1 MVDITTLSNPFPG
14 LRSYEYEDHALFFGR
29 DVHIRELRQKLL
41 GSGFLALIGSSG
53 SGKSSLIKAGL
64 IPSLENARDDKG
76 AWTVVVFKP
85 GAHPV
90 FNLIGAL
97 HGQLRKMAVDGFSQD
112 LPDTDWTLETAGA
125 LVLKLVSALGGNKLL
140 LVIDQFEEVFRYDMA
155 VGGDREVRAEA
166 SVFIEIMLML
176 IDPGHA
182 LAYAAIT
189 MRSDYLDHCTDFP
202 GLTEAIN
209 LGYYLLPKMT
219 QREVREIIVK
229 PIETSGAEI
238 SPELVEILLLEIDN
252 NPDSLPILQ
261 HALLRTWNKW
271 SATQPPSAPLSV
283 TEYEAIGTMKN
294 SITVHAEEIYNQKLD
309 DRRKNAAEKLFK
321 MLILLG
327 ANDAP
332 TLRPT
337 PLKDIVQITGVPEYQ
352 LIDVIDAFREKGVSF
367 LSPHQGIFLSPDT
380 IIDLTAERILNLWT
394 RLSRWI
400 DEELESAKL
409 YKQLSNTA
417 LLYNDGK
424 AGLWVNPELQL
435 GLKWQKDNKPT
446 AEWARRYD
454 PYFERA
460 INYLE
465 YSRKE
470 YEFAVKSQEDKQR
483 KALTQSRYL
492 AIMGIGLA
500 IVATVAVLYLTYL
513 QAETK
518 QALKESDIKGQ
529 VAQTERKRAEEQS
542 KEAVVQSKIAE
553 QQQEIAEQQR
563 LLTDEQKQIAFQQRE
578 IAVKKEKEAVQATLL
593 ANRSE
598 STAQIALEE
607 TRQQKKIV
615 ENEKLEVLRQKL
627 KVDTLVLVANRQR
640 QKADAATEKEKQLR
654 LLAIARS
661 MAIQSYQMPDSK
673 DDLAAL
679 LALQAYHFNDQ
690 NTKDSPDLFN
700 ALSKLAESKTVLRRH
715 TDIVRSIS
723 INADHT
729 RLASA
734 SEDGSVKIWSLADL
748 SGRPESFLL
757 PKGVSKDLRSVLF
770 SEDGKTVFA
779 GTSDGRLLG
788 WNGALPTAPA
798 KVIRA
803 QNAPVNT
810 LLYANAK
817 LISVSSEGSLRSWKV
832 RGNALDSIQ
841 HVRTRYPLLCAAL
854 SPDKEVLMCGSTGG
868 KILAFDLS
876 DLAKA
881 PVVYSGLEFG
891 NQVSSLA
898 FSPDGK
904 KLISSNNYGSL
915 YAWNLKDNLIS
926 GRPVAITGRHTSAV
940 NSIIF
945 SPNGKKMASCSFDG
959 TIHIWNYKDLLL
971 QQQPVVIRDNDNWVM
986 DLCFTADSNRLISC
1000 GADKTVRVWDIN
1012 TDQLYAKVLAMV
1024 KRNFTPDEWNTYI
1037 GKDIEYQKT
1046 IRE

>member
-1 MVDITTLSNPFPG
+1 MVDISTLSNPFPG

-29 DVHIRELRQKLL
+29 DSHIRELRQKLL

-64 IPSLENARDDKG
+64 IPSLEKSIEEKE

-90 FNLIGAL
+90 RNLVSAL
-97 HGQLRKMAVDGFSQD
+97 YAQLRKMSLTDVADDFSETD
-112 LPDTDWTLETAGA
+112 LPLNSAEEV
-125 LVLKLVSALGGNKLL
+125 VLKLVSALSGNKLL

-155 VGGDREVRAEA
+155 VGGDREIRAEA
-166 SVFIEIMLML
+166 SVFIEIILTL
-176 IDPGHA
+176 INPDHA

-189 MRSDYLDHCTDFP
+189 MRSDYLDHCTDFK

-219 QREVREIIVK
+219 RREVKEVIVK
-229 PIETSGAEI
+229 PIETSGATI
-238 SPELVEILLLEIDN
+238 SPELVETLLSEIDN

-271 SATQPPSAPLSV
+271 SVTQPNSVPISAI
-283 TEYEAIGTMKN
+283 EYEAIGTMKN
-294 SITVHAEEIYNQKLD
+294 SISVHAEEIYNQKLD

-321 MLILLG
+321 TLIVLG

-337 PLKDIVQITGVPEYQ
+337 PLKDIVKITGVPEYQ
-352 LIDVIDAFREKGVSF
+352 LIDVIDAFRERGVSF

-380 IIDLTAERILNLWT
+380 IIDLTAERILNLWK

-409 YKQLSNTA
+409 YKQLSTTA

-435 GLKWQKDNKPT
+435 GLKWQKENKPT
-446 AEWARRYD
+446 GEWAKRYD

-518 QALKESDIKGQ
+518 QALKESDIKEQ

-563 LLTDEQKQIAFQQRE
+563 LLTDEQKKIAFQQTE
-578 IAVKKEKEAVQATLL
+578 IAVRKEKEAVQATRN
-593 ANRSE
+593 ATQSE
-598 STAQIALEE
+598 NVAKIALAE
-607 TRQQKKIV
+607 TRQQKTIV
-615 ENEKLEVLRQKL
+615 ENEKQEVLKQKL
-627 KVDTLVLVANRQR
+627 KVDTLVVVANRQR
-640 QKADAATEKEKQLR
+640 EKADAATDKEKQLR
-654 LLAIARS
+654 LLAVARS
-661 MAIQSYQMPDSK
+661 IAIQSYQMPESK
-673 DDLAAL
+673 DDIAAL
-679 LALQAYHFNDQ
+679 LALQAYRFNDKDA
-690 NTKDSPDLFN
+690 KDSPDVFN

-723 INADHT
+723 INSDHT
-729 RLASA
+729 KLASA
-734 SEDGSVKIWSLADL
+734 SEDGTVKIWSLANM
-748 SGRPESFLL
+748 SQKPESFPI
-757 PKGVSKDLRSVLF
+757 PKGVNKDLRSVLF
-770 SEDGKTVFA
+770 SADGKNVFA
-779 GTSDGRLLG
+779 GSSDGRLFS
-788 WNGALPTAPA
+788 WNDALTTAPP

-810 LLYANAK
+810 LLYDKAK
-817 LISVSSEGSLRSWKV
+817 LISVSSEGNIRSWKV
-832 RGNALDSIQ
+832 NGNSLDSIQ
-841 HVRTRYPLLCAAL
+841 NVRSRHALLCAAI
-854 SPDKEVLMCGSTGG
+854 SPDGEILMCGSTGG

-876 DLAKA
+876 DLKKD
-881 PVVYSGLEFG
+881 PIVYNGLEFG

-904 KLISSNNYGSL
+904 KLITSNNYGSL
-915 YAWNLKDNLIS
+915 YAWNLRNNAIN
-926 GRPVAITGRHTSAV
+926 GRGSSITGRHTSAV

-959 TIHIWNYKDLLL
+959 SIHIWNYKDILL

-986 DLCFTADSNRLISC
+986 DLCFTADSNKLISC
-1000 GADKTVRVWDIN
+1000 GADKSVRIWDIN
-1012 TDQLYAKVLAMV
+1012 TDQLYAKVLSMV
-1024 KRNFTPDEWNTYI
+1024 KRNFTTDEWNTYI
-1037 GKDIEYQKT
+1037 GKDIDYQKT